1 MVKPAQLL
9 LICLSFLSQISLAQ
23 KPEIKR
29 IDPQFWWHNLE
40 TRELQLLI
48 YGTNTAQFEV
58 DIKTPGVQISQVKKL
73 ENPNYLLVYINLGN
87 YHGHQLLL
95 NFKAGSKTKT
105 IAYKL
110 ETLQKESHQ
119 IDPSDLVYL
128 VFPDRFSNGD
138 TKNDAIKTLRE
149 PWCSRDSLGG
159 RHGGDLQGIINKLD
173 YLQDLGASCLWLNPT
188 LINDQP
194 AYSYHGYA
202 LTDHYLTDP
211 RLGSNEIYK
220 KLGSELQKR
229 NMKLMMDLVPNHIG
243 SKHWMM
249 LDMPDSSFVNQ
260 WPTFTRTNYRATTR
274 LDPYASEYD
283 KKRMVDGWFDTQM
296 PDVNQRK
303 PWVAAYLM
311 QSYLWWINYAGIDAF
326 RIDTYSYND
335 YEFMDKCMAYI
346 QNEYPDFYSTGEIWE
361 QSSVLNMAYFTQH
374 NGYKLSPKSSHLTS
388 AKDFQL
394 FWAIMD
400 GLNQQAE
407 WDKGL
412 AKIYYTLCQD
422 GLYENPNLNL
432 TFIDNHDLNRFFTEV
447 KEDFAKWK
455 MGIGLLM
462 TLRGVPSIYY
472 GTEILL
478 TNPIPRKN
486 DGQIRQDFPGAW
498 PSDTLNKFNPTGRTT
513 QENEAFN
520 YIKKL
525 AQLRKNNAAFK
536 DGKLMQFTPEGSSY
550 VFFRYTDEACF
561 MIAVNSG
568 SSQVKLDTKR
578 MEERLQGY
586 KTGLDHASDQQIKN
600 LAEIDLAPKSI
611 RIIELMK

>member
-138 TKNDAIKTLRE
+138 TKNDVVASMRE
-149 PWCSRDSLGG
+149 NWCSRDSLGG

-260 WPTFTRTNYRATTR
+260 WPTFTRTNYRATTH

-303 PWVAAYLM
+303 PWVATYLM

-498 PSDTLNKFNPTGRTT
+498 PSDTLNKFTPTGRTA

-536 DGKLMQFTPEGSSY
+536 NGKLMQFTPEGSSY

-568 SSQVKLDTKR
+568 SNQVKLDTKR
-578 MEERLQGY
+578 MEERLKGY
-586 KTGLDHASDQQIKN
+586 KSGFDHASDQQIKN

>member
-138 TKNDAIKTLRE
+138 TKNDVVASMRE
-149 PWCSRDSLGG
+149 NWCSRDSLGG

-260 WPTFTRTNYRATTR
+260 WPTFTRTNYRATTH

-303 PWVAAYLM
+303 PWVATYLM

-498 PSDTLNKFNPTGRTT
+498 PSDTLNKFTPTGRTA

-525 AQLRKNNAAFK
+525 AQLRKKNAAFK

-568 SSQVKLDTKR
+568 SNQVKLDTKR
-578 MEERLQGY
+578 MEERLKGY
-586 KTGLDHASDQQIKN
+586 KSGFDHASDQQIKN

>member
-1 MVKPAQLL
+1 MVKPAQLV
-9 LICLSFLSQISLAQ
+9 LIFLTFLSQISLAQ

-29 IDPQFWWHNLE
+29 IDPQFWWNNLE
-40 TRELQLLI
+40 TRELQLLV
-48 YGTNTAQFEV
+48 YGKHTNKFEV
-58 DIKTPGVQISQVKKL
+58 NTSTPGVQITQVKKL
-73 ENPNYLLVYINLGN
+73 ENPNYLLVYLNLGN
-87 YHGHQLLL
+87 YRGNQLLL
-95 NFKAGSKTKT
+95 NFMANGKTKT
-105 IAYKL
+105 ISYKL
-110 ETLQKESHQ
+110 ETLKKESNQ

-138 TKNDAIKTLRE
+138 TKNDFNTGMRE
-149 PWCSRDSLGG
+149 SWCSRDSVGG

-173 YLQDLGASCLWLNPT
+173 YLKDLGVSCLWLNPT

-194 AYSYHGYA
+194 SYSYHGYA

-211 RLGSNEIYK
+211 RLGNNELYK
-220 KLGSELQKR
+220 KLGKELHNR
-229 NMKLMMDLVPNHIG
+229 SMKLMMDLVPNHIG

-260 WPTFTRTNYRATTR
+260 WPTFTRTNYRATTH

-283 KKRMVDGWFDTQM
+283 KKHMVNGWFDTQM
-296 PDVNQRK
+296 PDVNERT
-303 PWVAAYLM
+303 PWVATYLM

-346 QNEYPDFYSTGEIWE
+346 QNEYPNFYSTGEIWE
-361 QSSVLNMAYFTQH
+361 QAGVLNMAYFTR
-374 NGYKLSPKSSHLTS
+374 NNTYTKSPKSSHLVS
-388 AKDFQL
+388 AKDFHL

-412 AKIYYTLCQD
+412 AKIYYTLCHD

-455 MGIGLLM
+455 IGIGLLF

-478 TNPIPRKN
+478 TNPIPRTN
-486 DGQIRQDFPGAW
+486 DGQIRQDFPGGW
-498 PSDTLNKFNPTGRTT
+498 PSDSINKFSSNGRTT

-525 AQLRKNNAAFK
+525 ALLRKKNAAFK

-568 SSQVKLDTKR
+568 SNQVKLDTKR

-600 LAEIDLAPKSI
+600 LAEIDLSPKSI

>member
-220 KLGSELQKR
+220 KLGSELHKR

-260 WPTFTRTNYRATTR
+260 WPTFTRTNYRATTH

-303 PWVAAYLM
+303 PWVATYLM

-600 LAEIDLAPKSI
+600 LAEIDLAPNSI

>member
-1 MVKPAQLL
+1 MMKNSKLT
-9 LICLSFLSQISLAQ
+9 LIIFTLFFKVSLAQ

-40 TRELQLLI
+40 TRELQLLV
-48 YGTNTAQFEV
+48 YGTNTAMFEV
-58 DIKTPGVQISQVKKL
+58 SLNTPGVSITEIKKL
-73 ENPNYLLVYINLGN
+73 ENPNYLLVYLNLNN
-87 YHGHQLLL
+87 YHGNQINL
-95 NFKAGSKTKT
+95 NFKANGKSNNIK
-105 IAYKL
+105 YKL
-110 ETLQKESHQ
+110 ETLKKESRQ

-128 VFPDRFSNGD
+128 VFPDRFSNGNP
-138 TKNDAIKTLRE
+138 KNDAIKSMRE
-149 PWCSRDSLGG
+149 PWFSRDSLNG
-159 RHGGDLQGIINKLD
+159 RHGGDLQGVINKLD
-173 YLQDLGASCLWLNPT
+173 YLQDLGVSCVWLNPT

-202 LTDHYLTDP
+202 LTDHYQTDP

-220 KLGSELQKR
+220 QLGNELHKR

-249 LDMPDSSFVNQ
+249 LDMPDKSFINQ
-260 WPTFTRTNYRATTR
+260 WPEFTRTNYRATTH

-296 PDVNQRK
+296 PDVNERTQ
-303 PWVAAYLM
+303 WVASYLM

-346 QNEYPDFYSTGEIWE
+346 RKEYPDFYSTGEIWE
-361 QSSVLNMAYFTQH
+361 QSSVLNMAYFTK
-374 NGYKLSPKSSHLTS
+374 NNAYKNAPASSHLIS
-388 AKDFQL
+388 AKDFHL
-394 FWAIMD
+394 FWSIME
-400 GLNQQAE
+400 GLNQKAE

-432 TFIDNHDLNRFFTEV
+432 TFIDNHDLNRFYTEL

-478 TNPIPRKN
+478 TNPIPRTS
-486 DGQIRQDFPGAW
+486 DGQIRQDFPGGW
-498 PSDTLNKFNPTGRTT
+498 PNDAKNKFTSNGRTEK
-513 QENEAFN
+513 ENEAFN

-525 AQLRKNNAAFK
+525 AQLRKKHASFK
-536 DGKLMQFTPEGSSY
+536 NGKLMQFTPEGSTY
-550 VFFRYTDEACF
+550 VYFRYTDQECF
-561 MIAVNSG
+561 MIALNS
-568 SSQVKLDTKR
+568 SSSSVKLETKR
-578 MEERLQGY
+578 MEERINGF
-586 KTGLDHASDQQIKN
+586 KTGYDHA
-600 LAEIDLAPKSI
+600 AEQKIDNISEIELAPNSI
-611 RIIELMK
+611 RIIELMR

>member
-1 MVKPAQLL
+1 MVKPAHLL
-9 LICLSFLSQISLAQ
+9 LICLSFFSQISLAQ

-58 DIKTPGVQISQVKKL
+58 SLTTPGVKITQVKKL
-73 ENPNYLLVYINLGN
+73 ENPNYLLVYLNLAN
-87 YHGHQLLL
+87 YHGNQLLL
-95 NFKAGSKTKT
+95 NFKAAGKTKT
-105 IAYKL
+105 ITYKL
-110 ETLQKESHQ
+110 ETLKKESHQ
-119 IDPSDLVYL
+119 IDPSDFVYL
-128 VFPDRFSNGD
+128 AFPDRFSNGD
-138 TKNDAIKTLRE
+138 TKNDAIKTMRE
-149 PWCSRDSLGG
+149 PWCSRDSVGG
-159 RHGGDLQGIINKLD
+159 RHGGDIQGIINKLD
-173 YLQDLGASCLWLNPT
+173 YLQDLGVSCLWLNPT
-188 LINDQP
+188 LINNQP

-211 RLGSNEIYK
+211 RLGSNDLYK
-220 KLGSELQKR
+220 KLGSELHKR
-229 NMKLMMDLVPNHIG
+229 SMKLMMDLVPNHIG

-249 LDMPDSSFVNQ
+249 LDMPDASFVNQ
-260 WPTFTRTNYRATTR
+260 WPTFTRTNYRATTH
-274 LDPYASEYD
+274 LDPYASDYD
-283 KKRMVDGWFDTQM
+283 KKRMVDGWFDNQM
-296 PDVNQRK
+296 PDVNQRN
-303 PWVAAYLM
+303 PWVATYLM

-346 QNEYPDFYSTGEIWE
+346 HTEYPDFYSTGEIWE
-361 QSSVLNMAYFTQH
+361 QSSVLNMAYFTQN

-388 AKDFQL
+388 AKDFHL
-394 FWAIMD
+394 FWSIMD

-498 PSDTLNKFNPTGRTT
+498 PNDTLNKFTPTGRTA

-536 DGKLMQFTPEGSSY
+536 NGKLMQFTPEGSTY
-550 VFFRYTDEACF
+550 VYFRYTDQTCF

-568 SSQVKLDTKR
+568 SSLVKLNTKR
-578 MEERLQGY
+578 MEERLKGY
-586 KTGLDHASDQQIKN
+586 KNGFDHAADQQIKN
-600 LAEIDLAPKSI
+600 LSEIELAPKSI
-611 RIIELMK
+611 SIIELLK

>member
-138 TKNDAIKTLRE
+138 TKNDVVASMRE
-149 PWCSRDSLGG
+149 NWCSRDSLGG

-260 WPTFTRTNYRATTR
+260 WPTFTRTNYRATTH

-303 PWVAAYLM
+303 PWVATYLM

-412 AKIYYTLCQD
+412 AKIYHTLCQD

-498 PSDTLNKFNPTGRTT
+498 PSDTLNKFTPTGRTA

-568 SSQVKLDTKR
+568 SNQVKLDTKR
-578 MEERLQGY
+578 MEERLKGY
-586 KTGLDHASDQQIKN
+586 KSGFDHASDQQIKN